1 MSVSL
6 ALVYNLVIHQMDV
19 NITFFNRELEEEIY
33 MNQPKECV
41 VPGEEQKV
49 CRLVKSL
56 YGLKQVPK

>member
-1 MSVSL
+1 
-6 ALVYNLVIHQMDV
+6 MDV

-49 CRLVKSL
+49 CRLVN
-56 YGLKQVPK
+56 